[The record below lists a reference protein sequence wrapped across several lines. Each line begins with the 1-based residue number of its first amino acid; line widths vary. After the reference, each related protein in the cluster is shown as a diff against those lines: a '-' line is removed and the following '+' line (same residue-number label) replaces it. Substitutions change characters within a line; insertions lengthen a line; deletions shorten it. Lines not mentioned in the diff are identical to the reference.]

1 MAEPAQPVRASARPI
16 LLVSAVGNAHGW
28 VPHGLGLL
36 KGYLA
41 RTTVY
46 PVETLS
52 LCMRF
57 SEHVQRA
64 HPALVAYDRQMGE
77 WGSSFH
83 ELYFAA
89 HYFAH
94 ADPEALLRAAADD
107 YVHRGDI
114 YRPTPWDLPRER
126 SPALIEF
133 HTARLL
139 ELCRQIDEFS
149 HRELAACLGRA
160 PFLIGFSVMAQ
171 QLYGSAVLARAA
183 RAACPDAVIV
193 FGGAAITSASA
204 SRILALVGEV
214 DAVVVGDGEE
224 VMRQLAAAV
233 AAGRA
238 IPRIPGVVARGQ
250 RSASAPAVVPAAPP
264 PLDDIPPPDWDE
276 LRELIA
282 VTGRPLTT
290 WMGRGCS
297 WGRCSFCSIPEF
309 QRKLFHRSPRRIV
322 DDLLHLHQRYG
333 TRRFRLGDWEVN
345 GSAEVL
351 AELCQLLVD
360 TGERFE
366 LWAEVNARNLSEPL
380 MAAMKRAG
388 FVSLQVG
395 LEAFSTALLR
405 KMRKPATLLDNVQA
419 LQYAHAH
426 QVELFSNLLFN
437 FPGEAPDDV
446 DETLAVI
453 RRIRHL
459 LRPPVTVALLE
470 FLLETDADIYGQLAG
485 AAAHVGAPYRFEAAC
500 LPAAL
505 ADGGPYYLRQWT
517 HPIDTRWRAVHAELE
532 RCRSGAASFTHH
544 AAGDDLV
551 LVDHRDDT
559 GGARGDG
566 HGAGARLTGM
576 EAAIYRALVGRKI
589 TRARLAAELPEVPA
603 PALDRCLDAFEHS
616 GWALHDKQA
625 WLALSVPAPAPGA
638 PASAAPAVSG

>member
-1 MAEPAQPVRASARPI
+1 VAKPAPTPRALDCPI

-36 KGYLA
+36 KGYLTK
-41 RTTVY
+41 TTAY

-52 LCMRF
+52 LCVRF
-57 SEHVQRA
+57 SEYVRRA

-89 HYFAH
+89 RYFAH
-94 ADPEALLRAAADD
+94 ADPGALLRAAADD
-107 YVHRGDI
+107 YVHGGDI
-114 YRPTPWDLPRER
+114 YRATPWDPPRER
-126 SPALIEF
+126 SPVLVEF
-133 HTARLL
+133 HTERLL
-139 ELCRQIDEFS
+139 ELCRRIDEFS

-171 QLYGSAVLARAA
+171 QLYSSAMLARAA
-183 RAACPDAVIV
+183 RAACPGAVIV

-204 SRILALVGEV
+204 GRILALVGEV

-224 VMRQLAAAV
+224 VIRQLAEAV

-238 IPRIPGVVARGQ
+238 IPRIPGVVMRGLP
-250 RSASAPAVVPAAPP
+250 AMTAPAAAPAAPP

-282 VTGRPLTT
+282 SPGRPLTT

-309 QRKLFHRSPRRIV
+309 QRKLFHRSPRRV
-322 DDLLHLHQRYG
+322 VEDLLHLHRRYG

-345 GSAEVL
+345 GSVEVL
-351 AELCQLLVD
+351 AELCQLLAD

-380 MAAMKRAG
+380 VAAMKRAG

-405 KMRKPATLLDNVQA
+405 KMRKPATVLDNVQA

-459 LRPPVTVALLE
+459 LRPPVTVSLLE
-470 FLLETDADIYGQLAG
+470 FLLETDADIHGQLVE

-505 ADGGPYYLRQWT
+505 ADGGPYYLRSWT
-517 HPIDTRWRAVHAELE
+517 HPVDARWRAVYTELE

-551 LVDHRDDT
+551 LVDHRDDP

-566 HGAGARLTGM
+566 PSASARLTGV
-576 EAAIYRALVGRKI
+576 EAAIYRALIGRKI
-589 TRARLAAELPEVPA
+589 TRARLAAELPDVPA
-603 PALDRCLDAFEHS
+603 PALDRCLDAFEHA

-625 WLALSVPAPAPGA
+625 WLALSVPAPEPGA
-638 PASAAPAVSG
+638 VAGAAPAVSG